1 MDSQKKRSNTYETD
15 HRVNYLDPR
24 LKKFPFDLKQMIS
37 NEVKSKESAHQQQV
51 TFEIQNSN
59 TASAPIVQLEKVFAD
74 DPIARVFK
82 ATLNTKVI
90 PVIETVKPQPIATI
104 AVSPVVSQAPI
115 SEEERDD
122 LSNFDK
128 LMIQINRKKSGRAE
142 PTEQLTKSVHWGD
155 Q

>member
-1 MDSQKKRSNTYETD
+1 MNSQKKRSNTYETD
-15 HRVNYLDPR
+15 HRINYLDPR
-24 LKKFPFDLKQMIS
+24 LKKFPFDLNQMIS
-37 NEVKSKESAHQQQV
+37 NEVKAKEAHQQQV

-90 PVIETVKPQPIATI
+90 PVIEAVKPQSIATI
-104 AVSPVVSQAPI
+104 SVSPVVSQVPI
-115 SEEERDD
+115 NEEERDD

-128 LMIQINRKKSGRAE
+128 LMIQINRKKSDRAE
-142 PTEQLTKSVHWGD
+142 PAEQHTKSVHWGD